1 MAHDLLLES
10 ARVVPFCKVW
20 GRPVFPLS
28 ADLRGVQFCPKRIR
42 RAASRARKKITFLED
57 GGFQGSAWGWQ
68 FTSHA
73 AVETTPGKTG
83 SHSVGI
89 HTESGDYA
97 RFLVL
102 EPDVGKTYTLSGWM
116 RTNNIIATET
126 GAGAY
131 FAASQFEFQGRP
143 TQFSV
148 DGKQIPEERF
158 GNFVGSTDWQRFSHS
173 FLCLPTTDWF
183 EVVVGMY
190 RSAGDAWFSD
200 LTFVEGDQ
208 PAELRDVVD
217 YWQAAQWAHADGLR
231 SQGRTEACRRHPSR
245 QSTCARRRLRP
256 ASIGTRLERDLSRRF
271 LSAEQLADPRAIQS
285 HAF

>member
-1 MAHDLLLES
+1 VKNVFTSFHGSES
-10 ARVVPFCKVW
+10 AF
-20 GRPVFPLS
+20 GIS
-28 ADLRGVQFCPKRIR
+28 SR
-42 RAASRARKKITFLED
+42 RAFLQGMAATGIAALSRPAWSSILPEAMQQAANRAGKRITFLND

-68 FTSHA
+68 FTRHA

-102 EPDVGKTYTLSGWM
+102 EPEVGKTYTLSGWVS
-116 RTNNIIATET
+116 TKNVIAREE

-148 DGKQIPEERF
+148 DGKQIPEKRY
-158 GNFVGSTDWQRFSHS
+158 GNYTGNSEWQRFSHS
-173 FLCLPTTDWF
+173 FLCLPSTDWF
-183 EVVVGMY
+183 EIVVGIY
-190 RSAGDAWFSD
+190 RGSGSAWFSD

-208 PAELRDVVD
+208 PADFSDVVE

-231 SQGRTEACRRHPSR
+231 SQGRTRRATKMP
-245 QSTCARRRLRP
+245 P
-256 ASIGTRLERDLSRRF
+256 ASCTT
-271 LSAEQLADPRAIQS
+271 
-285 HAF
+285 